1 MSSKT
6 VSSNFQAVTISDM
19 PVKCHVVGLLGITL
33 EMHANNVEMFL
44 LKSWMKRSNPLI
56 FNNFQLPNL
65 GLGIKKQ
72 FTTGLKLSLK

>member
-1 MSSKT
+1 MSSRT

-19 PVKCHVVGLLGITL
+19 RIKCHVVGLLGITL

-56 FNNFQLPNL
+56 FNNFQPPNL
-65 GLGIKKQ
+65 GLGIKN
-72 FTTGLKLSLK
+72 SLQPG